1 MKIELTEDVKRRL
14 KAHLRK
20 AGRREIGGVLMA
32 EQIGVDHFRIIDFSV
47 DDQTGGLAH
56 FVRSPE
62 YHQKALGDFFAR
74 TGRDYARFNY
84 LGEWHSHPSFSVR
97 PSGED
102 ASSMVSLVRG
112 DRGITFAALVIV
124 RLRYWFSLEYSVT
137 MFVGNQT
144 TESNMTV

>member
-1 MKIELTEDVKRRL
+1 MKIELTDDVKRRL
-14 KAHLRK
+14 RAHLRR

-32 EQIGVDHFRIIDFSV
+32 EQIGVDDFRIIDFSV

-62 YHQKALGDFFAR
+62 YHQKALADFFAR
-74 TGRDYARFNY
+74 TGGDYARFNY
-84 LGEWHSHPSFSVR
+84 LGEWHSHPSFTVR

-102 ASSMVSLVRG
+102 ARSMMSLVRG

-124 RLRYWFSLEYSVT
+124 RLSYWFYLEHSIT
-137 MFVGNQT
+137 MFVADQT
-144 TESNMTV
+144 NESNVLV